1 MISQVL
7 KPGLDALCL
16 LTFPATPSF
25 FFIYLFIYFI
35 FKQLMSVILLFQAV
49 PFHPRGLNP
58 SACPP
63 ALSRA
68 SLSWVSRPLVP
79 CCFFRATSFWF
90 LTSVCPFAS
99 AHFHFHRLLS
109 FGHAPSPH
117 VYFLL
122 SGVTSALPFVRNGL
136 QCSQLESLCLCSLHR
151 NVCYRPR

>member
-1 MISQVL
+1 
-7 KPGLDALCL
+7 
-16 LTFPATPSF
+16 
-25 FFIYLFIYFI
+25 
-35 FKQLMSVILLFQAV
+35 MSVILLFQAV

-68 SLSWVSRPLVP
+68 PLSCVSCPLVP
-79 CCFFRATSFWF
+79 CCCFRAASFWF
-90 LTSVCPFAS
+90 LTSVYPVAS

-109 FGHAPSPH
+109 SGHAPSPH

-151 NVCYRPR
+151 NVCYRPRWFSFLYVPSLPSIDARATLLIPTLLCSGVLS